1 MKNLIL
7 ALFLVVSLSH
17 PVQAQHV
24 TVSEEDAR
32 IVYSVGETP
41 DDTFD
46 IPFTFYDEDDIRVF
60 VEGVELP
67 ADDFT
72 VTGNPGTTGGYE
84 GGELVLDSTVTSSTV
99 IILLDIPLSR
109 TTDFPVSGSFNITS
123 LNTQLDKL
131 VSMQQVM
138 DAKYKRALKLPE
150 TSELLA
156 DDSAAI
162 DLVFLEDPTDGS
174 IFYYSAAGKG
184 FVNGADGSTLEA
196 DLATLDA
203 DLVTASAAAS
213 SATASAAAAAASAAT
228 LAGTST
234 SSVLIGAGAKSF
246 TTQSG
251 KQFADSFVTIT
262 SAADATN
269 NMFGLVTSYSGTTL
283 DVTVSAT
290 AGSGTFAD
298 WVITVAGAR
307 GATGAQGPQGAAG
320 AGTGDMLG
328 ANNLTDLTDAAT
340 ARTNLGLGT
349 IATQNSNGVTI
360 TGGTITG
367 VTDIAIADGGT
378 GASTAADAFTA
389 LKQAASESATG
400 VVELAT
406 TAECTAGTDTARACT
421 PAGVAAAVASA
432 ASAITLGT
440 MQNTTSG
447 TAIDFTSIPAGTKRI
462 TVNFNGVSLNGTSDI
477 LVQLGDSGGVETSG
491 YLADG
496 STVKTASV
504 GSNTYTTGFGIRHG
518 GAALTSHGSLVL
530 TLMDEATFLWVA
542 SGVFSLSDQTA
553 TLQSAGSKSLSA
565 VLDRIRITSVNGT
578 DAFDAGKINITY
590 E

>member
-1 MKNLIL
+1 MKNIIL
-7 ALFLVVSLSH
+7 ALLLVFSLNV
-17 PVQAQHV
+17 PAFADHV
-24 TVSEEDAR
+24 TVAEEDAR
-32 IVYSVGETP
+32 IVYSVGVTP

-46 IPFTFYDEDDIRVF
+46 IPFTFYDEDNIRVF
-60 VEGVELP
+60 VAGTELP

-84 GGELVLDSTVTSSTV
+84 GGTLVLDSAVTSSTV
-99 IILLDIPLSR
+99 VVLLDIPLSR

-123 LNTQLDKL
+123 LNTQFDKL

-150 TSELLA
+150 TSELL
-156 DDSAAI
+156 DDDGAAI

-174 IFYYSAAGKG
+174 IFYYSASGGG

-196 DLATLDA
+196 DLATLDT
-203 DLVTASAAAS
+203 DLATASAAAVS
-213 SATASAAAAAASAAT
+213 ASASASAAAASAAT
-228 LAGTST
+228 LTGTST
-234 SSVLIGAGAKSF
+234 SNVLIGTGSKSF

-251 KQFADSFVTIT
+251 KQFSGSFVTIA

-283 DVTVSAT
+283 TVDVTAT
-290 AGSGTFAD
+290 SGTGTFAD

-320 AGTGDMLG
+320 SGTGDMLG
-328 ANNLTDLTDAAT
+328 ANNLTDLTNAGT

-349 IATQNSNGVTI
+349 IATQNSNGVTV

-367 VTDIAIADGGT
+367 ITDLAIADGGT
-378 GASTAADAFTA
+378 GASTASAAFDA

-406 TAECTAGTDTARACT
+406 VAECTTGTDTERACT
-421 PAGVAAAVASA
+421 PAGVAAAVSAS
-432 ASAITLGT
+432 SAITLGT
-440 MQNTTSG
+440 PQNTTSG
-447 TAIDFTSIPAGTKRI
+447 TAINFTSIPAGTKRL
-462 TVNFNGVSLNGTSDI
+462 TVNFNGVSTNGTSHVLI
-477 LVQLGDSGGVETSG
+477 QLGDSGGIENTGYSG
-491 YLADG
+491 AG
-496 STVKTASV
+496 SQVVGTVATTNSTA
-504 GSNTYTTGFGIRHG
+504 GFILLTGGAGTLRHG
-518 GAALTSHGSLVL
+518 TITL
-530 TLMDEATFLWVA
+530 TLHDPATNTWTA
-542 SGVFSLSDQTA
+542 SGVT
-553 TLQSAGSKSLSA
+553 AGSDNNSTYPTGGSKALSA
-565 VLDRIRITSVNGT
+565 SLDRLRITTVNGT
-578 DAFDAGKINITY
+578 DTFDAGSINIIY